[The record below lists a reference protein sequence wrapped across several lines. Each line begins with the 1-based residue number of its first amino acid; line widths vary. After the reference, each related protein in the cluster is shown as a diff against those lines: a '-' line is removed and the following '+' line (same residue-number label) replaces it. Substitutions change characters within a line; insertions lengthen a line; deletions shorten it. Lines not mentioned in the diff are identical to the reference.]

1 MTSNNLINAAEALIL
16 DICLKYTINPLQFK
30 HILTGEPIDLHQFA
44 DEVYDHFTNNNTH
57 YIAIYF
63 NRDEPTISIEE
74 ANSRAEFLNIYDCEA
89 DQIDSIITLVETI
102 EVTID
107 GITYTFDLLPDC

>member
-16 DICLKYTINPLQFK
+16 DICLEYTINPLDFK
-30 HILTGEPIDLHQFA
+30 HIETGKPLNLQQLA
-44 DEVYDHFTNNNTH
+44 DEVYDHFVNNNTH
-57 YIAIYF
+57 YIALYF

-74 ANSRAEFLNIYDCEA
+74 ANSRAELINIYDCEGNYS
-89 DQIDSIITLVETI
+89 IDSILETI

-107 GITYTFDLLPDC
+107 GTTYTFDLLPDC